1 MKLSN
6 PKKIVISRTDSI
18 GDVALTLP
26 LAGILKSKYPDAKI
40 IFLGNTYTK
49 PIIKCCTSVDEI
61 WEWAEIQKMEDQ
73 QQLKW
78 LISQDIDTFI
88 HVFPRRE
95 LARLVKKAKIKH
107 RVGTSHRL
115 YHYLTC
121 NHKPNFTRK
130 NSDLHEAQ
138 LNTKLLTP
146 FGINQ
151 DYSLNEL
158 SDLANFSNL
167 PILNENFQSLL
178 NPEKKNLV
186 FHAKSQ
192 GSALEWGVD
201 KFINL
206 AQELN
211 QNEYRIFFTGT
222 EKESTFFRDKLPQQ
236 NNIIDLSGKMSL
248 DDLIAFIS
256 KSDLLLACSTGP
268 LHIAGLSNISTI
280 GLFTPKRPI
289 HFGRW
294 QPLGK
299 QVNIVEEKEI
309 SERHQPLDISIRVV
323 KKAIESSFS

>member
-1 MKLSN
+1 MISS

-26 LAGILKSKYPDAKI
+26 LAGILKAKYPDATI

-49 PIIKCCTSVDEI
+49 PIIKCSTSVDEV

-73 QQLKW
+73 DQLKW
-78 LISQDIDTFI
+78 LVTQNIDTFI

-95 LARLVKKAKIKH
+95 LARLVKKAKVKH
-107 RVGTSHRL
+107 RIGTSHRL
-115 YHYLTC
+115 YHFLTC

-138 LNTKLLTP
+138 LNTKLLAP
-146 FGINQ
+146 FEINK

-158 SDLANFSNL
+158 SDLAKFSNL
-167 PILNENFQSLL
+167 PTVNENFQSLL
-178 NPEKKNLV
+178 NTARKNLV
-186 FHAKSQ
+186 FHCKSQ

-201 KFINL
+201 KFIEL
-206 AQELN
+206 AKSLN
-211 QNEYRIFFTGT
+211 QKEYTIFFTGT
-222 EKESTFFRDKLPQQ
+222 EKESEFFRDKLPQQ

-248 DDLIAFIS
+248 DQLIAFIS
-256 KSDLLLACSTGP
+256 ESDLLLACSTGP
-268 LHIAGLSNISTI
+268 PHIAGLSNIKTI
-280 GLFTPKRPI
+280 GLFTPTRPL

-299 QVNIVEEKEI
+299 HVQIIEEKEI
-309 SERHQPLDISIRVV
+309 SERSQPLDISLRVV
-323 KKAIESSFS
+323 KKAIENSFL